1 MHEAAS
7 FGLAAKMGEKGAH
20 QPFEVDAV
28 GLGPARPPIDLDA
41 GRIDLVARDA
51 LAFEPAVQPV
61 SLEARFVAG
70 QDPHWQAGLARLGA
84 DRGEPGGGRR
94 KVASL
99 DRVTAHRL
107 CAGKND
113 AELPIGLAQFPGDT
127 HRGTLTHGRR
137 VRAVSKR
144 IESRGIPELGLFMIY
159 DARRAK
165 EAAEMALSDDLR
177 KRVVEAVTDGGMSRN
192 AAAKRFGVSIASAV
206 RWLHRFAATG
216 EISPAPT
223 GGDRRSDR
231 IEAHRDY
238 LLGLIRRQ
246 PDMTLL
252 EIQERLIANCGE
264 RFSSSVIWRF
274 FDRHGITFKKKPRMP
289 RSSNART
296 Y

>member
-1 MHEAAS
+1 
-7 FGLAAKMGEKGAH
+7 
-20 QPFEVDAV
+20 
-28 GLGPARPPIDLDA
+28 
-41 GRIDLVARDA
+41 
-51 LAFEPAVQPV
+51 
-61 SLEARFVAG
+61 
-70 QDPHWQAGLARLGA
+70 
-84 DRGEPGGGRR
+84 
-94 KVASL
+94 
-99 DRVTAHRL
+99 
-107 CAGKND
+107 
-113 AELPIGLAQFPGDT
+113 
-127 HRGTLTHGRR
+127 
-137 VRAVSKR
+137 
-144 IESRGIPELGLFMIY
+144 
-159 DARRAK
+159 
-165 EAAEMALSDDLR
+165 MALSDDLR

-274 FDRHGITFKKKPRMP
+274 FDRHGITFKKTAHAEEQQRADVLKQRQEWFGAQLDLDPR
-289 RSSNART
+289 RLVFIDETGASTNLARKGGRCRRGRRLCVGIPHGHYKT
-296 Y
+296 VTLVAGLRLRPCGPEGFR